1 MILFWYHIHL
11 HQRCFKD
18 NATGTIWQAHVP
30 SSVGVVIKRPRWE
43 THTTSM
49 AQTNTQYSSD
59 LCVIEKQCTQSLVDE
74 RMSLRRREWVWEKTD
89 FCWHGLKPVTPF
101 INQEHS
107 HTKMY
112 LLKKLWILLFDDIFL
127 FVKEYLKVPFSTL
140 LYFFLLNSSYNVN
153 QGFLLQNNHNGTTV
167 PLEMKNVSFFHF
179 ETQKELLGIMSKL
192 FSRKNQKRSGRLAQ

>member
-89 FCWHGLKPVTPF
+89 FCWHGLETRNSIYKP
-101 INQEHS
+101 
-107 HTKMY
+107 
-112 LLKKLWILLFDDIFL
+112 
-127 FVKEYLKVPFSTL
+127 
-140 LYFFLLNSSYNVN
+140 
-153 QGFLLQNNHNGTTV
+153 GTFTH
-167 PLEMKNVSFFHF
+167 KNVFVEEIMNFVIWWHFF
-179 ETQKELLGIMSKL
+179 IC
-192 FSRKNQKRSGRLAQ
+192 KRIFKSAIFYTFVFFPPEFQL